1 MSVIIGV
8 IHMSFGMSLQI
19 FNHLHFGKKM
29 YIFLEVVPQLVFF
42 WSIFGYLVLLII
54 MKWLMFFPNPSTA
67 PGLLNTL
74 IYMFLSPGS
83 VAMPLFRGQ
92 GFIQVILV
100 LLALFSIPCMLFLK
114 PYYALQEHKRT
125 LGAGYSLA
133 TPPQSND
140 PEALEQQPVDIQ
152 SDSESA
158 AHDDGHGGGGEFDFS
173 DLMINQMIHTIEF
186 TLSGISNTASYL
198 RLWALSLAHARIH
211 Y

>member
-8 IHMSFGMSLQI
+8 VHMSFGMTLQA

-42 WSIFGYLVLLII
+42 WSIFGYLVMLII
-54 MKWLMFFPNPSTA
+54 MKWLMEFPNPSTA

-83 VAMPLFRGQ
+83 VSMPLFRGQ
-92 GFIQVILV
+92 GVVQVILV
-100 LLALFSIPCMLFLK
+100 LLAVASIPCMLFLK

-125 LGAGYSLA
+125 HGAGYSLA
-133 TPPQSND
+133 TPPQASD
-140 PEALEQQPVDIQ
+140 PDAMEHQPVDVQ

-158 AHDDGHGGGGEFDFS
+158 GHDDHDGHGGVIF
-173 DLMINQMIHTIEF
+173 INF
-186 TLSGISNTASYL
+186 RALISRT
-198 RLWALSLAHARIH
+198 
-211 Y
+211 